1 MTSAV
6 RSKLTLRGER
16 VAINANNAISIVA
29 DIFQRIGCDKNTAVS
44 VAEHLADSSLCGMES
59 HGLMRTLQYVEQFQ
73 DGTMNPLSKPC
84 VVTTNRGSLEV
95 DGKGGIGISAMS
107 LAYDKGMEIA
117 KECGISTLAIRNV
130 GHTGRH
136 GAFADTAAEK
146 GFITLCTGGGNRKKW
161 RQVAPHGGTK
171 AMLPTNPWCAG
182 IPGGERG
189 PVIMDFATSK
199 IAGGWIYAAKSAGAL
214 LPEGCV
220 IDAEGNPTREPD
232 DYFNGGAILPA
243 GEQKGYALALI
254 AELIGEAMLGPS
266 TVECHWLL
274 ITLDTTRYR
283 EPSAMQN
290 AAEELL
296 EELRICP
303 SAPGFERVEIPGER
317 ERDYRAQ
324 SNGVISI
331 PKETWKQILALQI
344 SLKQSRQI

>member
-16 VAINANNAISIVA
+16 VVINANDAVSIVA
-29 DIFQRIGCDKNTAVS
+29 DIFQRIGCDENTAET
-44 VAEHLADSSLCGMES
+44 VAEHLADTSLCGMES
-59 HGLMRTLQYVEQFQ
+59 HGLMRTLQYAEQFQ

-95 DGKGGIGISAMS
+95 DGKGGIGIPAMNM
-107 LAYDKGMEIA
+107 AYDKGMEIA
-117 KECGISTLAIRNV
+117 KESGLSVLAIRNV

-136 GAFADTAAEK
+136 GTFADTAAEK
-146 GFITLCTGGGNRKKW
+146 GFLTLCTGGGNRKKW
-161 RQVAPHGGTK
+161 RQVAPHGGAK
-171 AMLPTNPWCAG
+171 AMLPTNPWCVG

-189 PVIMDFATSK
+189 PVVMDFATSK

-220 IDAEGNPTREPD
+220 IDADGNPTREPD

-274 ITLDTTRYR
+274 ITFDTTRFR

-296 EELRICP
+296 NELRICP

-317 ERDYRAQ
+317 EREYRAQ
-324 SNGVISI
+324 SKGVISI
-331 PKETWKQILALQI
+331 PEKTWKQILALQI
-344 SLKQSRQI
+344 SLKQSRPI